1 MTGRLK
7 AKYAPAFSRAL
18 KKAARR
24 NWSLTDLEAVIG
36 LVLDNTVESMN
47 ILRQRHNMHRLS
59 GKWGGSNECHVANA
73 GDWLIIWRTN
83 ADVAYFQRTGSHDE
97 LFR

>member
-7 AKYAPAFSRAL
+7 TKYAPAFSRDL
-18 KKAARR
+18 KKAAKR

-47 ILRQRHNMHRLS
+47 ILRQLNGTARR
-59 GKWGGSNECHVANA
+59 EYRYAV
-73 GDWLIIWRTN
+73 
-83 ADVAYFQRTGSHDE
+83 
-97 LFR
+97 

>member
-7 AKYAPAFSRAL
+7 TKYAPAFSRDL
-18 KKAARR
+18 KKAAKR

-47 ILRQRHNMHRLS
+47 ILRQLNGTARR
-59 GKWGGSNECHVANA
+59 ECRYAV
-73 GDWLIIWRTN
+73 
-83 ADVAYFQRTGSHDE
+83 
-97 LFR
+97 

>member
-7 AKYAPAFSRAL
+7 AKYAPAFSCDL
-18 KKAARR
+18 KKAAKR

-47 ILRQRHNMHRLS
+47 ILRQL
-59 GKWGGSNECHVANA
+59 NETARREYRYAV
-73 GDWLIIWRTN
+73 
-83 ADVAYFQRTGSHDE
+83 
-97 LFR
+97 